1 MYLVTSAEMGEIDRL
16 AGREYFIPS
25 IVLMENAGLRV
36 VESIRRYFGGTV
48 RAKRVV
54 IFAGKGNN
62 GGDGLVVARHLHNE
76 GAEVKVFLLA
86 RPEELRGDPRTNL
99 EIYQKM
105 GGKIFPLVEQ
115 IQLQR
120 ADISLL
126 YADLV
131 VDAIFGTGFKGA
143 ALGIAGEVIELI
155 NKAGKPVVAVD
166 LPSGLEAD
174 TGRFHGPCV
183 RATWTVTFA
192 LPKLGLALEPGA
204 GVAGRVE
211 VADIG
216 IPRQLI
222 ESRGLKVCL
231 LTPEW
236 CRPYLGLREAT
247 AHKGTFGHVLVVGG
261 SRGMTGAAALAA
273 MGAIRAGAGLVTA
286 AVPQSVQ
293 SILASQSREIMTRGL
308 PETAAGSLSREAL
321 PVILE
326 LLEKCQVMAIGPGLS
341 RDPATA
347 ALVRQL
353 LPQVRC
359 PVVIDA
365 DALNALAEEPEWLN
379 DPYKKAE
386 VILTPH
392 PGEMARLRGTTT
404 ARVQENRLGT
414 ASEAAREWQAVV
426 VLKGARTVIACPT
439 GEVYVN
445 PTGNPGM
452 ATGGSGDVLT
462 GIVAGLVAQG
472 LAPAAAAALG
482 AYVHG
487 AAGDRAMAVKGQRGL
502 VAGDLLDFLPRVW
515 RKLERGKV
523 ASEGSMKKSQKI
535 PATAPR
541 HGECC
546 GSSAE
551 NRGGS

>member
-1 MYLVTSAEMGEIDRL
+1 MGEIDRL
-16 AGREYFIPS
+16 ASREYFIPS
-25 IVLMENAGLRV
+25 MVLMENAGLRV
-36 VESIRRYFGGTV
+36 VESIRRYFGGTA
-48 RAKRVV
+48 RGKRVL

-105 GGKIFPLVEQ
+105 GGKVFPLLEHNH
-115 IQLQR
+115 LQR
-120 ADISLL
+120 ADIALL

-143 ALGIAGEVIELI
+143 ALGIGGEVIDLI

-174 TGRFHGPCV
+174 TGRFHGPCI

-192 LPKLGLALEPGA
+192 LPKLGLVLEPGA
-204 GVAGRVE
+204 SVTGRLE

-222 ESRGLKVCL
+222 ESRGLKVHL
-231 LTPEW
+231 VNAEW
-236 CRPYLGLREAT
+236 CRLYLKPREAT

-261 SRGMTGAAALAA
+261 SRGMTGAVALAA
-273 MGAIRAGAGLVTA
+273 MGAVRAGAGLVTA
-286 AVPQSVQ
+286 AVPRSAQDIVAAQ
-293 SILASQSREIMTRGL
+293 AKEIMTYGL
-308 PETAAGSLSREAL
+308 PETAGGTLSREAL
-321 PVILE
+321 PLILG
-326 LLEKCQVMAIGPGLS
+326 LLGKCQVLAIGPGLS
-341 RDPATA
+341 RDPSTTL
-347 ALVRQL
+347 LVREL

-365 DALNALAEEPEWLN
+365 DALNALAEEPEWLYEPN
-379 DPYKKAE
+379 KVE
-386 VILTPH
+386 IVLTPH
-392 PGEMARLRGTTT
+392 PGEMARLKGTT
-404 ARVQENRLGT
+404 AAKIQENRLAT
-414 ASEAAREWQAVV
+414 ATEAAREWQVV
-426 VLKGARTVIACPT
+426 VLLKGARTLIACPT
-439 GEVYVN
+439 GEVYIN

-472 LAPAAAAALG
+472 LSTDVAAALG
-482 AYVHG
+482 AYLHG
-487 AAGDRAMAVKGQRGL
+487 AAGDYAMLVRGQRGL
-502 VAGDLLDFLPRVW
+502 VAGDLLSFLPRVL
-515 RKLERGKV
+515 RQLEREK
-523 ASEGSMKKSQKI
+523 
-535 PATAPR
+535 
-541 HGECC
+541 
-546 GSSAE
+546 
-551 NRGGS
+551 